1 MTTWTTIVNAAVA
14 VGGIPASTTVT
25 ALRDN
30 PSAIAESANGAPVVF
45 AGWHPVDKV
54 SIGDGKTGLIYDFSV
69 SGAVPNVT
77 TPNFEDGYEYR
88 ILADDMSHNAATG
101 ETLQIQAYM
110 QTGAAYALV
119 KATSSGNSG
128 DRFGIHAEFYLPRV
142 VSKSH
147 FILVMGNVGGTF
159 NGQINTEAGTYTAT
173 AQKILNA
180 RIRFSS
186 GNIDGGKVYL
196 FRRREY
202 ASLA

>member
-1 MTTWTTIVNAAVA
+1 MTTWTTIANAAVA

-54 SIGDGKTGLIYDFSV
+54 SIGDGKTGLIYDH
-69 SGAVPNVT
+69 AVTGNVANVT
-77 TPNFEDGYEYR
+77 TANFEDGYEYR
-88 ILADDMSHNAATG
+88 VFADDMSHSAATG

-110 QTGAAYALV
+110 QTSAAYALV

-128 DRFGIHAEFYLPRV
+128 ARFGIHAEFYLPRV
-142 VSKSH
+142 VSSSH

-159 NGQINTEAGTYTAT
+159 NGQIDTEAGTYTAT

-186 GNIDGGKVYL
+186 GNIDAGKVYL

>member
-1 MTTWTTIVNAAVA
+1 MTTWTTISNPAVA
-14 VGGIPASTTVT
+14 VGGIPASSTVT

-54 SIGDGKTGLIYDFSV
+54 SIGDGKTGLIYDH
-69 SGAVPNVT
+69 AVTGNVGNVT
-77 TPNFEDGYEYR
+77 TANFEDGYEYR
-88 ILADDMSHNAATG
+88 IFADDMSHNAATG

-110 QTGAAYALV
+110 QTAAAYAVV
-119 KATSSGNSG
+119 KATGSGNSG
-128 DRFGIHAEFYLPRV
+128 TRFGIYAEFYLPRV
-142 VSKSH
+142 VSSSH
-147 FILVMGNVGGTF
+147 FIFVMGNVGGTF
-159 NGQINTEAGTYTAT
+159 NGQIDTEAGTYTST
-173 AQKILNA
+173 AQKILNS

-186 GNIDGGKVYL
+186 GNIGGRVYL